1 MSLTNEDFVRARL
14 ATWQRRIHETAAALV
29 PPATSG
35 VEAFVPVLD
44 QLVAVYNLS
53 SGLVADLRQSA
64 DSTLAKTGVGREYL
78 AQLAAALA
86 QSNGAA
92 THLSTAVTGLADIHR
107 LTPPRPGAAA
117 PVEARLAVTLG
128 HAAALRGL
136 KRALEAVTSSPAG
149 AENTSGPSAIPVAGQ
164 HSRAADAGGTHPTR
178 RRP

>member
-29 PPATSG
+29 PPTTSG
-35 VEAFVPVLD
+35 AEAFVAVLD

-53 SGLVADLRQSA
+53 SGLVADLRQSS
-64 DSTLAKTGVGREYL
+64 DSTLARSGVGREYL

-92 THLSTAVTGLADIHR
+92 THLSTALTGLADTIE

-117 PVEARLAVTLG
+117 PGEARLAVTLG
-128 HAAALRGL
+128 HAAALRSL

-149 AENTSGPSAIPVAGQ
+149 ADNASGPSAIPVSGQ
-164 HSRAADAGGTHPTR
+164 HSRAADAGGAHPTR